1 MLNIVLFLALAIAV
15 RTYRKPFLWAA
26 LFALIVAVYSLVTS
40 EASVWLI
47 LGVALFQFVLAAFCA
62 YILDKLLQIYHLRG
76 SAFWFLALTAA
87 VLIGLL

>member
-1 MLNIVLFLALAIAV
+1 MLKIVLFLALALAV

-26 LFALIVAVYSLVTS
+26 VFAGIVAVYSLFTS
-40 EASVWLI
+40 EASVWI
-47 LGVALFQFVLAAFCA
+47 VLGVAVFQFALASLYG

-87 VLIGLL
+87 LLIGLL